1 VDEFRER
8 DKEFPIYSTLR
19 ANGPHPSL
27 TEELKDFGQF
37 VGQWA
42 MDVTFFDEVGAVVY
56 HEPGEWSFAW
66 VLDGRAIQ
74 DVLTYPRV
82 DESGTVLGI
91 GTTLRYY
98 DRRTRKWAVT
108 WNGVVTGI
116 TVVLSGGRVG
126 DELRLEGLDP
136 DGKICRWVF
145 TEITTD
151 RFVWS
156 GYESSDVG
164 ASWRLEQRMVGIRK
178 NDFGI
183 AGSSVDNL

>member
-1 VDEFRER
+1 VDLRREH

-19 ANGPHPSL
+19 ASGPHPSL

-37 VGQWA
+37 VGHWD
-42 MDVTFFDEVGAVVY
+42 MDVTFFDETGALVY
-56 HEPGEWSFAW
+56 HDLGRWSFAW

-82 DESGTVLGI
+82 DETGSVLGI

-98 DRRTRKWAVT
+98 DRRSKKWVVT

-116 TVVLSGGRVG
+116 TIVLSGGRVG

-136 DGKICRWVF
+136 GGNINRWVF
-145 TEITTD
+145 TEITAD

-156 GYESSDVG
+156 GYESNDG
-164 ASWRLEQRMVGIRK
+164 ASWRLEQRMIGMRQKDVPGVA
-178 NDFGI
+178 
-183 AGSSVDNL
+183 AG